1 MGTLLSH
8 YLVISLLLRYSLQIY
23 TPLAYKVGV
32 SSSREGTTYVSCV
45 KGQAISLLWM

>member
-8 YLVISLLLRYSLQIY
+8 YLLLRYALQIY

-32 SSSREGTTYVSCV
+32 SSSREGTT
-45 KGQAISLLWM
+45 